1 MAIITRTFNGAQVF
15 YVDPSTVDNTETCDI
30 SSVDLYFKF
39 KPDFLLNSTGIKPSV
54 SLFIAET
61 MYGIPRVTRS
71 SGIFTGEFATVP
83 LEEILTSSDATIP
96 TTFRFTTPVSIDT
109 DKEYCFIFEYAMLGE
124 FELWR
129 SVQGEILTGTSSI
142 SPGPSDKFIGRYFGF
157 NNVFTADDTTNL
169 DQFLKNWRPQTDA
182 TLKFSVNLARYAHSG
197 VPIQANGTIDTDD
210 IFRSNPSAVVTS
222 NSSGINFNINYGSYE
237 YISFDENTSNK
248 SAFVGGQ
255 MVFQNTVYHPG
266 GWAGSNSYIE
276 MTTVASNTIVTANS
290 QYPNGSVFQWSS
302 LFTTSNP
309 ENSMVLT
316 DGVNYNV
323 RNVGTI
329 RSNTVIE
336 LTEPVTFSNTA
347 TKLMITPTGR
357 VSSFNKSSPF
367 GIDSAFMMIGNSSA
381 NSTVRF
387 VNNSITSIVISA
399 GGSGYANGD
408 ALYIK
413 GYEDV
418 ANKVSGGYVAA
429 ANLVTNSTGGITAV
443 HFSNLGCGFVNT
455 ATIVATV
462 ANSTEIGNT
471 TSNSSAGTSATFTY
485 TTGSNIKTE
494 YGNSNFVS
502 CEVRNLDIGEFIPFH
517 EVRVP
522 SGVPYTMKLETNYI
536 KKSDTTTLAGEAF
549 YVNDG
554 VSNNQ
559 LDIVL
564 YDRNLTESS
573 LETPAIPSKSNE
585 FNLLYE
591 DTSVNDKIGS
601 AAGRNSSVLRVIND
615 VVTNDFTTF
624 RSNQPSIQFSK
635 YIINNDATDEH
646 TDSGNA
652 YAKGMTK
659 TFDFKRTA
667 EDVRLYITAY
677 KPANTD
683 IKVYTRLHKNEDPE
697 AFDDKNWTELEL
709 KDGVGLYSSQADPL
723 DYVEL
728 EYGPYQVPQTRT
740 ALTGAIT
747 IATGDA
753 TVVGANTLFQTD
765 LAVGDLVYMYQPLF
779 VENHLIAS
787 VESIASN
794 TSFEMDTTTAN
805 SSLLAE
811 GMKIEKVTYPMQGF
825 NNIQN
830 DGIVR
835 YYNSSFSKFDGY
847 ESIAVKIVF
856 LSDSPH
862 RIPRVDDLQGLG
874 ISA

>member
-1 MAIITRTFNGAQVF
+1 MA
-15 YVDPSTVDNTETCDI
+15 
-30 SSVDLYFKF
+30 
-39 KPDFLLNSTGIKPSV
+39 
-54 SLFIAET
+54 
-61 MYGIPRVTRS
+61 
-71 SGIFTGEFATVP
+71 
-83 LEEILTSSDATIP
+83 
-96 TTFRFTTPVSIDT
+96 
-109 DKEYCFIFEYAMLGE
+109 
-124 FELWR
+124 
-129 SVQGEILTGTSSI
+129 
-142 SPGPSDKFIGRYFGF
+142 
-157 NNVFTADDTTNL
+157 
-169 DQFLKNWRPQTDA
+169 
-182 TLKFSVNLARYAHSG
+182 
-197 VPIQANGTIDTDD
+197 
-210 IFRSNPSAVVTS
+210 
-222 NSSGINFNINYGSYE
+222 
-237 YISFDENTSNK
+237 
-248 SAFVGGQ
+248 
-255 MVFQNTVYHPG
+255 FQNTVYHPG
-266 GWAGSNSYIE
+266 GWAGSNSYIQ

-309 ENSMVLT
+309 ENRVVLT

-323 RNVGTI
+323 RTVGTV

-336 LTEPVTFSNTA
+336 LTEAVTFSNTD
-347 TKLMITPTGR
+347 TKLMVTPSGR

-367 GIDSAFMMIGNSSA
+367 GVDSAFMMLANSNANSS
-381 NSTVRF
+381 VRF

-399 GGSGYANGD
+399 GGSGYSNND
-408 ALYIK
+408 PLYIK
-413 GYEDV
+413 GFEEV
-418 ANKVSGGYVAA
+418 ANKVTGGYVAA

-455 ATIVATV
+455 AAIVATI
-462 ANSTEIGNT
+462 ANSTQIGNT
-471 TSNSSAGTSATFTY
+471 TANSTAGTSATFTY

-494 YGNSNFVS
+494 YGNSNFYQA
-502 CEVRNLDIGEFIPFH
+502 EIRNLDLGEFIPYH
-517 EVRVP
+517 NIEVP
-522 SGVPYTMKLETNYI
+522 AGVPYAMRLETNYI
-536 KKSDTTTLAGEAF
+536 KKTDTTTLAGEAF

-564 YDRNLTESS
+564 HDRNLTEYTT
-573 LETPAIPSKSNE
+573 ETPVIPSKSNE
-585 FNLLYE
+585 YALLYE
-591 DTSVNDKIGS
+591 DTSVNDKIGT
-601 AAGRNSSVLRVIND
+601 AAGRNTQALRVINEI
-615 VVTNDFTTF
+615 TTSDFTTF
-624 RSNQPSIQFSK
+624 RTGTPKIQFSK
-635 YIINNDATDEH
+635 YVINNDATDEH

-740 ALTGAIT
+740 ALVGAIT

-794 TSFEMDTTTAN
+794 TAFEMDTTTAN

-862 RIPRVDDLQGLG
+862 RIPRVDDIQGLG